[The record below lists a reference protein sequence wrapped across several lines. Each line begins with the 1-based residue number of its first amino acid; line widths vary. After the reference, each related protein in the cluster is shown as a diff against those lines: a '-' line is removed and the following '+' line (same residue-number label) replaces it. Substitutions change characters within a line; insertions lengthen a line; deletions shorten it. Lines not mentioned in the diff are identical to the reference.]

1 MIKAQFE
8 TLTPGSGASFL
19 VNSFALE
26 KFTAPYH
33 FHPEYELTWIKQGTG
48 TRFVGKNMQAYGPGD
63 LVFLG
68 ADLPHCWKSEDF
80 AGGELRSQS
89 VVIQFEHA
97 FLGNEFFEKPELRS
111 IAGLIKRGASGV
123 RFLGATVGEAAGR
136 MEALSREESSFSRML
151 RLLEILDLLA
161 RSAEY
166 ILLDHDGTTA
176 RSHPAE
182 RERLNISLGYIVD
195 NFRTE
200 ISLDEVAAT
209 VNMSV
214 SAFCKYFRKATG
226 KTFIETVTDY
236 RIHFATKQLL
246 LTDKSMTDIAF
257 ESGFGDISHFYKVF
271 RRRLKTSPLRY
282 RRSFLELSPR
292 DHTTGMV

>member
-8 TLTPGSGASFL
+8 TITPNDRASFV

-33 FHPEYELTWIKQGTG
+33 FHPEYELTWIKAGTG

-68 ADLPHCWKSEDF
+68 TGLPHCWKSEDF
-80 AGGELRSQS
+80 AAGKLGSQS
-89 VVIQFEHA
+89 IVIQFENA
-97 FLGNEFFEKPELRS
+97 FLGKEFFEKPELES
-111 IAGLIKRGASGV
+111 IAGLIKRGASGI
-123 RFLGATVGEAAGR
+123 RFLGETVKNVTMR
-136 MEALSREESSFSRML
+136 MEAASREESRFNRML
-151 RLLEILDLLA
+151 RLLEILDILA
-161 RSAEY
+161 GSTEY
-166 ILLDHDGTTA
+166 VLLDNDGMTA
-176 RSHPAE
+176 RSHPTE

-200 ISLDEVAAT
+200 IALTEVAAT

-246 LTDKSMTDIAF
+246 MTDKSMADIAF
-257 ESGFGDISHFYKVF
+257 DSGFGDISHFYKIF
-271 RRRLKTSPLRY
+271 RRRLKTSPLQY
-282 RRSFLELSPR
+282 RKSFLK
-292 DHTTGMV
+292 GV